1 MRENFDLNE
10 AVTDVYEALRSPVYS
25 YLVSI
30 LGRPSDAEDL
40 AQETFVRLFQELR
53 SGHVVAHVRT
63 WLFRVAHNLAMD
75 RYRVVGLTE
84 SSAIPTDY
92 VGQPDPSPTAEE
104 RILDQEKYGRLKA
117 RLARLS
123 ARERQCL
130 ELRAQGF
137 RYREIA
143 EIVGIGIPTVQTVLC
158 RVIGKLRD
166 RGE

>member
-1 MRENFDLNE
+1 MRENSDLTE
-10 AVTDVYEALRSPVYS
+10 AVAEVYEALRSPVYS

-30 LGRPSDAEDL
+30 LGRPSDAEDV

-53 SGHVVAHVRT
+53 GGHVVPHVRN
-63 WLFRVAHNLAMD
+63 WIFRVAHNLAMD
-75 RYRVVGLTE
+75 RYRGLGLT
-84 SSAIPTDY
+84 AMPADY

-104 RILDQEKYGRLKA
+104 KILDQEKYGRLKA
-117 RLARLS
+117 RLALLS

-143 EIVGIGIPTVQTVLC
+143 EIAGIGIPTVQTVLC

-166 RGE
+166 RDS